1 MATVVISLVSTKGGV
16 GKTTT
21 AANLAGLTAALGLR
35 TLMMD
40 CELRNTAL
48 SNYYQLEQVQSTGMA
63 EVITSGGQ
71 VYASNISHT
80 VRPNLDIVI
89 SNFTYDIESW
99 LSQRSDSLVLLKRAL
114 RQPAVR
120 DNYDV
125 VILDTTGA
133 PGLLQKSAA
142 MAADIMISPVKPDV
156 LSYNAFRNE
165 TLEMYAEI
173 NSMSDMSAEL
183 RSGVM
188 CLLINDLDMRT
199 NNSRGIADA
208 IRNEFRANPGVRL
221 LDTFVPSSTIY
232 PSACTMKCPVH
243 EMDRDRNN
251 GRGPYVVMHHILH
264 ELMPHLKG
272 VWSDGVPLGESQQQA
287 SEGV

>member
-1 MATVVISLVSTKGGV
+1 
-16 GKTTT
+16 
-21 AANLAGLTAALGLR
+21 
-35 TLMMD
+35 MMD